1 MPRLYVP
8 LPNEVSYCYAY
19 DQPISFGNT
28 SQGDLKVEWM
38 GGMEATLRRLAAVGV
53 QAIPWGSV
61 GADLL
66 GEVRYEMLRE
76 MGLEMG
82 CMGRIQGRTGL
93 RVTIEQPG
101 APEQIAL
108 VYGCA
113 ESALPPLLKG
123 KDPGCL
129 YLYGEYAAGYRQQVL
144 LRTGW
149 HTPLA
154 LQEMGGALLAGPQE
168 MVEAMADRLEA
179 LR

>member
-38 GGMEATLRRLAAVGV
+38 GGMEATLRRLAAGRGCK
-53 QAIPWGSV
+53 QF
-61 GADLL
+61 L
-66 GEVRYEMLRE
+66 GEAWAPTCWERCAMRCSGRWVWK
-76 MGLEMG
+76 G

-113 ESALPPLLKG
+113 ESAIPPLLKG

-129 YLYGEYAAGYRQQVL
+129 YLYGKYAAEYRQQVL

>member
-1 MPRLYVP
+1 
-8 LPNEVSYCYAY
+8 
-19 DQPISFGNT
+19 
-28 SQGDLKVEWM
+28 
-38 GGMEATLRRLAAVGV
+38 
-53 QAIPWGSV
+53 
-61 GADLL
+61 
-66 GEVRYEMLRE
+66 
-76 MGLEMG
+76 MG

-113 ESALPPLLKG
+113 ESALPPLLEG

-154 LQEMGGALLAGPQE
+154 LQEMGGALLVGPQE